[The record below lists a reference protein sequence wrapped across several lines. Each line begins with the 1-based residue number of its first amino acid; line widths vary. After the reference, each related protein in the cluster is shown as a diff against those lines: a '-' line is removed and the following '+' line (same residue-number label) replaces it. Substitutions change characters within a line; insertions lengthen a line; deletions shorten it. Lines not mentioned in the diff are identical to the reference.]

1 MNIHYKNI
9 YKHCRCSK
17 LVKVEYSI
25 GIKPKSNIR
34 ILETDHF
41 YWVTNYFYFTYT
53 DIDFGCNTLISK
65 IDRYLDAGF
74 FSYNKI

>member
-9 YKHCRCSK
+9 YKNYRCSK
-17 LVKVEYSI
+17 LVKVEYST

-34 ILETDHF
+34 ILETDQL

-53 DIDFGCNTLISK
+53 DIDFGCDTLISK
-65 IDRYLDAGF
+65 IDRYLSSGL
-74 FSYNKI
+74 FSYIKI